1 MHSASNKYYFHSL
14 SKGFKM
20 STLAIILHPSFL
32 GFFILFLSLPL
43 VAQEKPGIISGEV
56 RDATTKQPLPMASVA
71 LEGTSYGAMSD
82 VHGRFVIRNIE
93 PGTYHVRGS
102 YIGYRT
108 IFLADIVASQSRNTT
123 VMLELQPSEVE
134 MEEVTITGGYF
145 QKPAD
150 QVVSL
155 RSLTPQ
161 EIRRSPGSAEDIFR
175 VMQSLPGVATA
186 GGKSAQLIVR
196 GGSPDENLTLL
207 DNIEIYNPIHFARS
221 GESMGIISIVNP
233 SLLRSVDFLTGG
245 FPALYGDKMSSV
257 FDMTLVDG
265 NRELYNFD
273 FNANVAGFG
282 ALIDGPTF
290 DGGSMVVSARRGF
303 FDMITTIMNKPA
315 SPEYYDF
322 VGKTTYDLNE
332 DNRMSIVGFYY
343 LDKISKSGNTKESQ
357 AISKYTYLNRDDY
370 GSAAGVNWR
379 SLISSKVYTLT
390 TLSFSGNGWITRQ
403 GIESDPSL
411 AGEEIRENSYGLKN
425 ETVIQ
430 LAPSLELKGGVQ
442 LHLLDSRHTTWKP
455 ADTTRRGEII
465 PASLISY
472 LPPVSDKTAFFLQD
486 TWKPLS
492 FVSVTTGLRYDLFS
506 FTNEATWS
514 PRLAMSYSFSDR
526 LSLNFSYGT
535 FYQTPASYQIALDPA
550 NQLLKSSRAT
560 HSIVGF
566 DYLLAEDLRATVEVY
581 RKNLSDVVVGNDTT
595 NILTNAGS
603 GKAQGIEF
611 SLQKK
616 YTNGFVGSVSY
627 SYSTSDRQ
635 DAPGLS
641 TYAFEYDRPHIINL
655 IAGWEAGNNW
665 QLGFKWQ
672 FASGNPYT
680 PIIGSYNKN
689 ALYYIIEGD
698 KNSARYPD
706 YHKLDFRIDKKFLF
720 GSYTLTAYLD
730 LWNVYNRSNVIS
742 YSYKADTNGAV
753 TETARLDFG
762 LLPILGLTA
771 QF

>member
-1 MHSASNKYYFHSL
+1 MNSFGADLRRIFPSIVILLL
-14 SKGFKM
+14 SFP
-20 STLAIILHPSFL
+20 LH
-32 GFFILFLSLPL
+32 
-43 VAQEKPGIISGEV
+43 AQDKPGIISGEV
-56 RDATTKQPLPMASVA
+56 RDGTTKQPLPMATVA

-93 PGTYHVRGS
+93 PGTYQVRGS
-102 YIGYRT
+102 YVGYRT
-108 IFLADIVASQSRNTT
+108 IFVADIVASQSRNTT

-134 MEEVTITGGYF
+134 MEEVTVTGGYF

-155 RSLTPQ
+155 RSLSPQ

-245 FPALYGDKMSSV
+245 FPAVYGDKMSSV

-265 NRELYNFD
+265 NRELTNYD
-273 FNANVAGFG
+273 VNANVAGFG
-282 ALIDGPTF
+282 ALVDGPTI

-303 FDMITTIMNKPA
+303 FDIITSIMNKPA

-322 VGKTTYDLNE
+322 VGKTTYDI
-332 DNRMSIVGFYY
+332 DAINRIGIVGFYY
-343 LDKISKSGNTKESQ
+343 LDKVSRTGTTNESQ
-357 AISKYTYLNRDDY
+357 AISKYDHVTRDDY
-370 GSAAGVNWR
+370 GSAAGINWR
-379 SLISSKVYTLT
+379 FLISSRAYTLT
-390 TLSFSGNGWITRQ
+390 TVSFSGNGWNTVQ
-403 GIESDPSL
+403 GTESNPSL
-411 AGEEIRENSYGLKN
+411 GGEDIRENSYAFKN
-425 ETVIQ
+425 ETVVQ
-430 LAPSLELKGGVQ
+430 LASSLELKGGVQ
-442 LHLLDSRHTTWKP
+442 LHLIDSRHTAWTP
-455 ADTTRRGEII
+455 EDTTRRGEII
-465 PASLISY
+465 PASSISY
-472 LPPVSDKTAFFLQD
+472 LPPMSNKAAFFLQD

-492 FVSVTTGLRYDLFS
+492 RISITTGIRYDAFS
-506 FTNEATWS
+506 FTKEATLS
-514 PRLAMSYSFSDR
+514 PRVAISYSLYDK
-526 LSLNFSYGT
+526 LSMNASTGI
-535 FYQTPASYQIALDPA
+535 FYQTPAAYQIALDPV
-550 NQLLKSSRAT
+550 NQLLRSSRAT
-560 HSIVGF
+560 HYIVGLN
-566 DYLLAEDLRATVEVY
+566 YLPEEDLQATIEVY

-635 DAPGLS
+635 DAPGLA

-680 PIIGSYNKN
+680 PIIGTFKKN
-689 ALYYIIEGD
+689 ALYYVIEGE

-706 YHKLDFRIDKKFLF
+706 YHKIDFRIDKKFLL

-742 YSYKADTNGAV
+742 YSFKTDAKGAV
-753 TETARLDFG
+753 SETARLDFG
-762 LLPILGLTA
+762 MLPILGLTA